1 MQSNETLDN
10 PNHLLIG
17 GRNEHNQR
25 RSKMNIEELTLKQ
38 IREISLLINGASPQP
53 KTANNY
59 PVGKNVI
66 VRTVTMIY
74 TGRLEQVTDSDL
86 VLVDCS
92 WIPETERF
100 MQFVAEGK
108 VKECEPYP
116 DGLNVYIN
124 RGALLDMC
132 ELKKDLPRSQ
142 K

>member
-1 MQSNETLDN
+1 
-10 PNHLLIG
+10 
-17 GRNEHNQR
+17 
-25 RSKMNIEELTLKQ
+25 MNIEELTLKQ
-38 IREISLLINGASPQP
+38 IREIQDLSVGVIPQATTKP
-53 KTANNY
+53 QTAY

-74 TGRLEQVTDSDL
+74 TGKLEQVTETDL
-86 VLVDCS
+86 VLVSCS

-100 MQFVAEGK
+100 MQFVADGM
-108 VKECEPYP
+108 VRECEPYP
-116 DGLNVYIN
+116 EGLPVYIN

>member
-1 MQSNETLDN
+1 
-10 PNHLLIG
+10 
-17 GRNEHNQR
+17 
-25 RSKMNIEELTLKQ
+25 MNINELTIGQAKELAQ
-38 IREISLLINGASPQP
+38 LFSQSPTQHVHHS
-53 KTANNY
+53 Y

-74 TGRLEQVTDSDL
+74 TGKLVDVTATDL

-92 WIPETERF
+92 WIPETDRF

-116 DGLNVYIN
+116 DGLPVYIN
-124 RGALLDMC
+124 RGALLDLC
-132 ELKKDLPRSQ
+132 ELRKDLPRSQ

>member
-1 MQSNETLDN
+1 
-10 PNHLLIG
+10 
-17 GRNEHNQR
+17 
-25 RSKMNIEELTLKQ
+25 MNIEDLTLKQ
-38 IREISLLINGASPQP
+38 IREIQALCVGTAQP
-53 KTANNY
+53 TMQCQSTY

-74 TGRLEQVTDSDL
+74 TGRLEQVTDTDL

-100 MQFVAEGK
+100 TQFVVDGA
-108 VKECEPYP
+108 VRECEPYP
-116 DGLNVYIN
+116 DGLAVYIN

>member
-1 MQSNETLDN
+1 MKGE
-10 PNHLLIG
+10 
-17 GRNEHNQR
+17 
-25 RSKMNIEELTLKQ
+25 KMEIDDLTLKQ
-38 IREISLLINGASPQP
+38 VREIQAMAQP
-53 KTANNY
+53 TNSCKSEY

-74 TGRLEQVTDSDL
+74 TGNLVKVTDTDL

-92 WIPETERF
+92 WIPETDRF
-100 MQFVAEGK
+100 MQFVANGS

-116 DGLNVYIN
+116 DGLPVFIN

-132 ELKKDLPRSQ
+132 ELSKSLPRSQ

>member
-1 MQSNETLDN
+1 
-10 PNHLLIG
+10 
-17 GRNEHNQR
+17 
-25 RSKMNIEELTLKQ
+25 MNIEELTLKQ
-38 IREISLLINGASPQP
+38 IREIQALTVGTTFQQTQKPQSD
-53 KTANNY
+53 Y
-59 PVGKNVI
+59 PVDKNVI

-74 TGRLEQVTDSDL
+74 TGKLIQVTESDL

-100 MQFVAEGK
+100 MQFVADGK

-116 DGLNVYIN
+116 EGLPVFIN

-132 ELKKDLPRSQ
+132 ELKKELPRSQ

>member
-1 MQSNETLDN
+1 MSQLD
-10 PNHLLIG
+10 
-17 GRNEHNQR
+17 
-25 RSKMNIEELTLKQ
+25 ELTLKEMRNLQ
-38 IREISLLINGASPQP
+38 SLLKSNNGNES
-53 KTANNY
+53 NY

-74 TGRLEQVTDSDL
+74 TGKLESVTNTDL
-86 VLVDCS
+86 ILTDCS
-92 WIPETERF
+92 WIPETDRF

-116 DGLNVYIN
+116 DGLPVYIN

>member
-1 MQSNETLDN
+1 M
-10 PNHLLIG
+10 I
-17 GRNEHNQR
+17 
-25 RSKMNIEELTLKQ
+25 NIEDLTLKQ
-38 IREISLLINGASPQP
+38 IRELQALVPFPQVNLPPQICP
-53 KTANNY
+53 KPSSY
-59 PVGKNVI
+59 PVGKNII

-74 TGRLEQVTDSDL
+74 TGRLDSVTDSDL
-86 VLVDCS
+86 ILVDCS

-116 DGLNVYIN
+116 DGLQVYIN

-132 ELKKDLPRSQ
+132 ELRNDLPRSQ

>member
-1 MQSNETLDN
+1 
-10 PNHLLIG
+10 
-17 GRNEHNQR
+17 
-25 RSKMNIEELTLKQ
+25 MNINDLTIGQAKELSAIFVGQQK
-38 IREISLLINGASPQP
+38 SCPS
-53 KTANNY
+53 NY
-59 PVGKNVI
+59 PIGKNVI

-100 MQFVAEGK
+100 MSFVAEGK

-116 DGLNVYIN
+116 DGLPVYIN

-132 ELKKDLPRSQ
+132 ELRKDLPRSQ

>member
-1 MQSNETLDN
+1 
-10 PNHLLIG
+10 
-17 GRNEHNQR
+17 
-25 RSKMNIEELTLKQ
+25 MNVEELTIKQ
-38 IREISLLINGASPQP
+38 VREIAGLVSASQ
-53 KTANNY
+53 KTHTGY

-74 TGRLEQVTDSDL
+74 TGRLESVTDSDL

-100 MQFVAEGK
+100 AQFVAEGA
-108 VKECEPYP
+108 VRECEPYP
-116 DGLNVYIN
+116 DGLQVFIS

-132 ELKKDLPRSQ
+132 ELKKDLPRKQ

>member
-1 MQSNETLDN
+1 MINIDEITLGQLRELQALAQ
-10 PNHLLIG
+10 PNLIG
-17 GRNEHNQR
+17 HCPP
-25 RSKMNIEELTLKQ
+25 MPTL
-38 IREISLLINGASPQP
+38 
-53 KTANNY
+53 Y

-74 TGRLEQVTDSDL
+74 TGRLERVTDADL

-92 WIPETERF
+92 WIPETDRF
-100 MQFVAEGK
+100 MQFVANGS

-116 DGLNVYIN
+116 DGLQVFIN

-132 ELKKDLPRSQ
+132 ELRKDLPRSQ

>member
-1 MQSNETLDN
+1 
-10 PNHLLIG
+10 
-17 GRNEHNQR
+17 
-25 RSKMNIEELTLKQ
+25 MNIEDLTLKQ
-38 IREISLLINGASPQP
+38 IREIQVLYCTASQP
-53 KTANNY
+53 AAPHSSY

-74 TGRLEQVTDSDL
+74 TGRLEQVTDTDL

-108 VKECEPYP
+108 VRECEPYP
-116 DGLNVYIN
+116 DGLPVYIN

-132 ELKKDLPRSQ
+132 ELTKQLPRSQ

>member
-1 MQSNETLDN
+1 MDLD
-10 PNHLLIG
+10 
-17 GRNEHNQR
+17 
-25 RSKMNIEELTLKQ
+25 SLTLGQIKALFEVNNVKQ
-38 IREISLLINGASPQP
+38 NHG
-53 KTANNY
+53 Y

-74 TGRLEQVTDSDL
+74 TGRLESVTESDF

-92 WIPETERF
+92 WIPETDRY
-100 MQFVAEGK
+100 MQFVADGE

-116 DGLNVYIN
+116 DDMQVFVN

-132 ELKKDLPRSQ
+132 ELRKELPRAQ

>member
-1 MQSNETLDN
+1 
-10 PNHLLIG
+10 
-17 GRNEHNQR
+17 
-25 RSKMNIEELTLKQ
+25 MNIEELTLKQ
-38 IREISLLINGASPQP
+38 IREIQALFVGVISQVNTKPQS
-53 KTANNY
+53 AY

-74 TGRLEQVTDSDL
+74 TGKLEQVTETDL
-86 VLVDCS
+86 VLIDCS

-116 DGLNVYIN
+116 EGLPVYIN

>member
-1 MQSNETLDN
+1 
-10 PNHLLIG
+10 
-17 GRNEHNQR
+17 
-25 RSKMNIEELTLKQ
+25 MNIDNMTYGELKAIATLF
-38 IREISLLINGASPQP
+38 NNAPQSV
-53 KTANNY
+53 NVRSDY

-74 TGRLEQVTDSDL
+74 TGRLEQVTDTDL

-100 MQFVAEGK
+100 MQFVADGA

-116 DGLNVYIN
+116 DGLPVYIS

-132 ELKKDLPRSQ
+132 ELRKSLPRSQ
-142 K
+142 R

>member
-1 MQSNETLDN
+1 
-10 PNHLLIG
+10 
-17 GRNEHNQR
+17 
-25 RSKMNIEELTLKQ
+25 MNINDLTLGQ
-38 IREISLLINGASPQP
+38 LREIQSLNIAGSSGMPLTDS
-53 KTANNY
+53 NY

-74 TGRLEQVTDSDL
+74 TGKLQGVTETDL

-92 WIPETERF
+92 WIPETDRF
-100 MQFVAEGK
+100 MQFVANGS

-116 DGLNVYIN
+116 DGLPVIIN

-132 ELKKDLPRSQ
+132 ELRKDLPRSQ